1 MKTIFTI
8 VKKELKK
15 FFTDPRMLVSL
26 FLPGILIFLIYSVMG
41 EVLMSKITETPDA
54 YNIYVENYP
63 IEFEPF
69 INTPEMNINV
79 IDNKMD
85 FNVIKEKIQ
94 NEEIDLY
101 ISFEEDF
108 YQKALNYDSSLGGES
123 PKLEMYYY
131 SPSISSSTM
140 YEYFYTCFSLF
151 EEQLTNKFDIN
162 NDLNIQ
168 YDLASTEDLTIQTIT
183 MMLPFLLIVFLFSG
197 AMGICADSIAG
208 EKERG
213 TIATLLITPT
223 RRSNIVLGKVVSL
236 GITSLASAVVSSMGL
251 FFSLPKLMGGDF
263 SLKSYGIT
271 TIVLALVIVILT
283 VLLFTTLLTM
293 VSTYAKSIK
302 EASSLS
308 MPLMIIVMLISMSNF
323 MSTTAATNS
332 LTYMIPI
339 YNISQ
344 CLVQL
349 FSLSVEPI
357 SFIICIISNIV
368 YISFGVY
375 LITKIFDHEEIIFNK

>member
-15 FFTDPRMLVSL
+15 FFTDPRMLISL
-26 FLPGILIFLIYSVMG
+26 FLPGILIFTIYTVMG
-41 EVLMSKITETPDA
+41 EVLMEKLTETPEI
-54 YNIYVENYP
+54 YNVYVENYQE
-63 IEFEPF
+63 EFNLFFNNEE
-69 INTPEMNINV
+69 IKINV
-79 IDNKMD
+79 IDNEMNIED
-85 FNVIKEKIQ
+85 VKEKIQ

-108 YQKALNYDSSLGGES
+108 YQKMINYDSTLGTLA

-131 SPSISSSTM
+131 SPSVSSSTI
-140 YEYFYTCFSLF
+140 YQYFYSCFNAF
-151 EEQLTNKFDIN
+151 EESLTNKFDIN
-162 NDLNIQ
+162 SDLNVQ

-223 RRSNIVLGKVVSL
+223 KRSNIVLGKVVAL
-236 GITSLASAVVSSMGL
+236 GITSLASATVSSVGL

-271 TIVLALVIVILT
+271 TIALALVIILLT

-302 EASSLS
+302 EASALS

-323 MSTTAATNS
+323 MSTTASMNPV
-332 LTYMIPI
+332 TYMIPI

-349 FSLSVEPI
+349 FSLNVEPLC
-357 SFIICIISNIV
+357 FIITILSNIV
-368 YISFGVY
+368 YISLGVY
-375 LITKIFDHEEIIFNK
+375 IITKIFNNEEIIFNK